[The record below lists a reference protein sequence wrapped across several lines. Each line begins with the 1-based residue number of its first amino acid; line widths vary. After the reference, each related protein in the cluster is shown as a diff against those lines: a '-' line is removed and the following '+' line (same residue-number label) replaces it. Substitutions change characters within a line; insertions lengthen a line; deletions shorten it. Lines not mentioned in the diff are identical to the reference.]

1 MKVMILGGA
10 GLVGHAVVDLL
21 NNIGTHEILVVDNLL
36 YTDEYLRYVPF
47 QAGNVGDPKFMVP
60 LLDSYKPEAII
71 HLAGIV
77 GDAAC
82 AARPKEAEEANITSV
97 KILRD
102 HFNGR
107 IIFPSS
113 CSVYGANDNLVT
125 EESPS
130 NPLSLYA
137 EMKLRAEEI
146 LKDKDVFIPRL
157 GTLHGVTGRLRNDLV
172 VNVLTIRAMVEGKI
186 SIFGGE
192 QYRPLLHVEDLAQV
206 MVMQLHH
213 KYTGIFNLVENNYKI
228 SDLAN
233 IVKQVIPDIEIET
246 TEMEFEDRRN
256 YRASAEKAKKYWGF
270 APTLTITDTVED
282 IVRIYNEGR
291 IKDFSMIKYS
301 NMLTLQLNKKENK

>member
-1 MKVMILGGA
+1 MRILITGVA

-21 NNIGTHEILVVDNLL
+21 DSTRVHEFLGVDNLL
-36 YTDEYLRYVPF
+36 YDDEYLRQVPF
-47 QAGNVGDPKFMVP
+47 QVGNVGDPKFIVP
-60 LLDSYKPEAII
+60 LLESYKPDAVI

-82 AARPKEAEEANITSV
+82 SARPKEAEEANITSV

-102 HFNGR
+102 HFDGR

-125 EESPS
+125 EKSTP

-146 LKDKDVFIPRL
+146 LEGKNVFIPRL

-172 VNVLTIRAMVEGKI
+172 VNVLAIRALVEGKI
-186 SIFGGE
+186 TVFGGE
-192 QYRPLLHVEDLAQV
+192 QYRPLLHVRDFAETI
-206 MVMQLHH
+206 VMQLPRQ
-213 KYTGIFNLVENNYKI
+213 YTGIFNLVENNYKI
-228 SDLAN
+228 AELAE
-233 IVKQVIPDIEIET
+233 IVKQVIPDIEIEI

-256 YRASAEKAKKYWGF
+256 YKASAAKAKKFWGF
-270 APTLTITDTVED
+270 DPRLTVFDTVED

-291 IKDFSMIKYS
+291 IKDFSMLKYS
-301 NMLTLQLNKKENK
+301 NMLTLQLKGKKNK

>member
-1 MKVMILGGA
+1 MILGGA
-10 GLVGHAVVDLL
+10 GLVGHAIVDLL
-21 NNIGTHEILVVDNLL
+21 NSMSVHEFLVVDNLL
-36 YTDEYLRYVPF
+36 YADDYLRHVPF
-47 QAGNVGDPKFMVP
+47 QAGNVGDPEFMVP
-60 LLDSYKPEAII
+60 LLECYKPDAVI

-102 HFNGR
+102 HFDGR

-125 EESPS
+125 EESAP

-137 EMKLRAEEI
+137 EMKLRAEGI
-146 LKDKDVFIPRL
+146 LEGKNVFIPRL

-172 VNVLTIRAMVEGKI
+172 VNVLAIRALVEGKI
-186 SIFGGE
+186 TVFGGD
-192 QYRPLLHVEDLAQV
+192 QYRPLLHVRDLAAA
-206 MVMQLHH
+206 MVMQLPRQ
-213 KYTGIFNLVENNYKI
+213 YTGIFNLVENNYKI
-228 SDLAN
+228 AELAN
-233 IVKQVIPDIEIET
+233 IVKQVIPDTEIEI

-256 YRASAEKAKKYWGF
+256 YKAYAAKAKKYWGF
-270 APTLTITDTVED
+270 APRLTVFDTVED

-301 NMLTLQLNKKENK
+301 NMSTLDLGGRNK

>member
-1 MKVMILGGA
+1 MRVLILGGA
-10 GLVGHAVVDLL
+10 GLVGHALVDLL
-21 NNIGTHEILVVDNLL
+21 NNSGVHEFLVVDNLL
-36 YTDEYLRYVPF
+36 YTDEYLRHVPF

-60 LLDSYKPEAII
+60 LLDDYKPEVVV

-82 AARPKEAEEANITSV
+82 ASRPKEAEEANVTSV

-102 HFNGR
+102 HFDGR

-113 CSVYGANDNLVT
+113 CSVYGANADIVT
-125 EESPS
+125 EESAI

-146 LKDKDVFIPRL
+146 LKDKDALILRL

-172 VNVLTIRAMVEGKI
+172 VNVLAIRAMVEGKI
-186 SIFGGE
+186 TVFGGE
-192 QYRPLLHVEDLAQV
+192 QYRPLLHVRNLAETI
-206 MVMQLHH
+206 VMQLPREY
-213 KYTGIFNLVENNYKI
+213 KGIFNLVENNYKI
-228 SDLAN
+228 AELAD
-233 IVKQVIPDIEIET
+233 IVKQVIPDTEIEL

-256 YRASAEKAKKYWGF
+256 YRASAGKAKQYWGF
-270 APTLTITDTVED
+270 DPKLKVSDTVED

-291 IKDFSMIKYS
+291 IKDFSNIRYS
-301 NMLTLQLNKKENK
+301 NMIALQF

>member
-1 MKVMILGGA
+1 
-10 GLVGHAVVDLL
+10 
-21 NNIGTHEILVVDNLL
+21 
-36 YTDEYLRYVPF
+36 
-47 QAGNVGDPKFMVP
+47 MVP
-60 LLDSYKPEAII
+60 LLDSYKPEVII

-82 AARPKEAEEANITSV
+82 ATRPKEAEEANITSV

-102 HFNGR
+102 HYDGR

-113 CSVYGANDNLVT
+113 CSVYGTNDNIVT
-125 EESPS
+125 EESPP

-146 LKDKDVFIPRL
+146 LKDKDAFIPRL

-172 VNVLTIRAMVEGKI
+172 VNVLAIRAIVEGKI
-186 SIFGGE
+186 SVFGGE
-192 QYRPLLHVEDLAQV
+192 QYRPLLHVKDLAEV
-206 MVMQLHH
+206 MVMQLP
-213 KYTGIFNLVENNYKI
+213 KQCTGIFNLVENNYKI
-228 SDLAN
+228 SELAD
-233 IVKQVIPDIEIET
+233 IIKQVIPDIAIET

-256 YRASAEKAKKYWGF
+256 YKASADKAKKCWGF
-270 APTLTITDTVED
+270 NPKLTIQDTVED

>member
-1 MKVMILGGA
+1 MKVLVTGGA
-10 GLVGHAVVDLL
+10 GLVGHAVVDELMH
-21 NNIGTHEILVVDNLL
+21 IGDYEFLVVDNLL
-36 YTDEYLRYVPF
+36 YADEYLCNIPF
-47 QAGNVGDPKFMVP
+47 QAGNVGDPKFMIP
-60 LLDSYKPEAII
+60 LLEKYKPDAVI

-102 HFNGR
+102 HFDGR

-113 CSVYGANDNLVT
+113 CSVYGANNNIVT
-125 EESPS
+125 EEFSP

-146 LKDKDVFIPRL
+146 LKDKNVFIPRL

-172 VNVLTIRAMVEGKI
+172 VNVLAIRAMVEGKI
-186 SIFGGE
+186 SVFGGE

-228 SDLAN
+228 SELAN

-256 YRASAEKAKKYWGF
+256 YKASAEKAKKCWGF
-270 APTLTITDTVED
+270 DPTLTIVDTVED
-282 IVRIYNEGR
+282 IVKIYNEGR